1 LAEVIMVICL
11 AGILFILIRK
21 FPELTSVVKNGSDGF
36 PVEKKVIKKEKP
48 AEKTREIDTP
58 ELPETPKIK
67 PKYSEKVEKILA
79 DARETLSAKKG
90 QLAEEKL
97 IEAIKIDLRCADA
110 YSILGDI
117 YFSRK
122 RYSESKE
129 SYQAAIRYD
138 DDQGAAHYGLALI
151 LESENRLND
160 AASEVLLATKIDPK
174 NDIWLKKL
182 ADLYMDLR
190 MYAKA
195 VNVYKKAA
203 ACRPDYQLYK
213 DLASR
218 AELKLRTHKPNTRS

>member
-1 LAEVIMVICL
+1 MVICL

-21 FPELTSVVKNGSDGF
+21 FPEVASVVNDDRTGF
-36 PVEKKVIKKEKP
+36 LVEKKKLIQNKPKEKEQFIESKEEP
-48 AEKTREIDTP
+48 KVEEI
-58 ELPETPKIK
+58 EL
-67 PKYSEKVEKILA
+67 KYSEKVEKILSE
-79 DARETLSAKKG
+79 ARELLGQKKEH
-90 QLAEEKL
+90 LAEDKL

-110 YSILGDI
+110 YSLLGDI

-122 RYSESKE
+122 RHIESRE

-138 DDQGAAHYGLALI
+138 ENQGAAHYGLALI

-160 AASEVLLATKIDPK
+160 ATNEVLAATRIDPK

-195 VNVYKKAA
+195 VNIYKKAF
-203 ACRPDYQLYK
+203 ACRPDYHLYQE
-213 DLASR
+213 LASK
-218 AELKLRTHKPNTRS
+218 AELKLRAHKPNVRS